1 MNNTCLSF
9 VLMPF
14 FCVKPSYKDN
24 TLLIIINIVLQ
35 FNNTLYKVIITT
47 NI

>member
-1 MNNTCLSF
+1 
-9 VLMPF
+9 MPF
-14 FCVKPSYKDN
+14 FCVKSSNKDN